1 MLETRIV
8 GRADRAPS
16 LLRCADLRLQSA
28 APTRIR
34 RGEYAAIRSHSG
46 RVPLALHCTAPT
58 EPHAARRAVA
68 PHCRELDWGW
78 ATGGPQGSRELLGD
92 REGQTTSSRRVAMS
106 CCSCFASFC
115 AASAFAFDTPS
126 CTRRI

>member
-34 RGEYAAIRSHSG
+34 RREYAEYAAIRSHSG
-46 RVPLALHCTAPT
+46 RAPLALHCTAPT
-58 EPHAARRAVA
+58 EPHAARRAA
-68 PHCRELDWGW
+68 AQHCRELDWGW
-78 ATGGPQGSRELLGD
+78 AVDHRTLESY
-92 REGQTTSSRRVAMS
+92 
-106 CCSCFASFC
+106 
-115 AASAFAFDTPS
+115 
-126 CTRRI
+126 